1 MISVARM
8 IVEERESTIP
18 TYHYDVIIEVLLV
31 EAANMNEIVQDPSIH
46 HTVSLVTSPY
56 LSLISRVVGSNS

>member
-18 TYHYDVIIEVLLV
+18 TYHYDDVIIEVLLV
-31 EAANMNEIVQDPSIH
+31 EAGQYERDSTRPLEYIILYYS
-46 HTVSLVTSPY
+46 SY

>member
-31 EAANMNEIVQDPSIH
+31 EAGQYERDSI
-46 HTVSLVTSPY
+46 Y
-56 LSLISRVVGSNS
+56 